1 MEKKV
6 ASFFVKIPCIG
17 QFGSCTYPN
26 MCELWT
32 KICPKLNGNGNIPCN
47 CPIPPG
53 NYTANNIIIGLNFPG
68 TIYTG
73 DFRVTGRFVSPTGG
87 EISCVQ
93 FFMTMA

>member
-6 ASFFVKIPCIG
+6 AGFWVKIPCVD

-53 NYTANNIIIGLNFPG
+53 NYTGNNIIIDFNLPD
-68 TIYTG
+68 ICAG
-73 DFRVTGRFVSPTGG
+73 DYRFTSRFVSPTAG

-93 FFMTMA
+93 FLMSMA

>member
-6 ASFFVKIPCIG
+6 ASIFVKVPCID
-17 QFGSCTYPN
+17 QIGSCMYPN

-53 NYTANNIIIGLNFPG
+53 NYTGNNIIIGLNFPD
-68 TIYTG
+68 ISAG
-73 DFRVTGRFVSPTGG
+73 DYRFTSRFVSPTAG
-87 EISCVQ
+87 EIACVQ
-93 FFMTMA
+93 FIMTVG